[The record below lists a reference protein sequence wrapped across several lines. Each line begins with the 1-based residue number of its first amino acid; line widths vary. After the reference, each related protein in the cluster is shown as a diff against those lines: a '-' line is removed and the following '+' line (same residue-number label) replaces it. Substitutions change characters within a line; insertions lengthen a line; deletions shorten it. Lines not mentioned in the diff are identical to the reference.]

1 MAAAIPLIGA
11 GLSAYGAIQQG
22 KMTSES
28 LNQQADSLEAQAQES
43 HAKGEYDA
51 MRNQMLAA
59 HRIGTSVA
67 AYGASGVSAGSG
79 SVLDVIQASHQ
90 NAELDRLNILH
101 GADIRAINYM
111 NQASMNRY
119 GAESAMQ
126 GAHWKVL
133 GALTGGAV
141 KYGAENQHASLPSGG
156 GGGEGAASAS
166 DQSFAESAMAAQGAG

>member
-1 MAAAIPLIGA
+1 MSAAIPIVGA
-11 GLSAYGAIQQG
+11 GMSAYGALQQG
-22 KMTSES
+22 KMTSDS
-28 LNQQADSLEAQAQES
+28 LNQQADSLEAQAQE
-43 HAKGEYDA
+43 ARVKGEYDA

-59 HRIGTSVA
+59 RKIGVAEA
-67 AYGASGVSAGSG
+67 AYGASGVSSSSG

-119 GAESAMQ
+119 GAQSAML

-133 GALTGGAV
+133 GALTGGAI
-141 KYGAENQHASLPSGG
+141 KYSAENSSAGLPSS
-156 GGGEGAASAS
+156 GGEGAAS
-166 DQSFAESAMAAQGAG
+166 EGAMAGADTGAASAGIA